1 MIEVF
6 MPKLGP
12 SIEQATVVR
21 WYKSQG
27 EPLRQ
32 GEALVDIETDKAV
45 QELAAETDGILHK
58 ILIPEGELCAVG
70 TVLALVGAV
79 GEAVAER
86 HPPAVEVRA
95 RAESPTAASPS
106 TPLSS
111 DDGKVID
118 RVLIKSSPSARRLA
132 REMGVDLSA
141 VDGTGPR
148 GRIVADDVVRAS
160 AETPAVDA
168 AVPSIALREP
178 AAPRQAPAVTP
189 IDGCAVKERR
199 ALSSMRR
206 VIAERMVRSKH
217 VAPHFYISMDIDMTR
232 VKEAREAWKGAG
244 ETSVPSYNDFI
255 LWAAA
260 RTLRSFPDLNASLAG
275 DEVVIYSDINI
286 GMATGI
292 PDGLI
297 VPVIKRADRMSV
309 RGVACHS
316 RDLALKARDKKLT
329 PAECEDGTFTVSN
342 LGMLGVDTFI
352 AIINPPQCAIL
363 AVGQVTPRVV
373 TDGNSIAIRTLMT
386 ATLSI
391 DHRVADGILAS
402 RFLGALKESLEA
414 FQEADA
420 G

>member
-12 SIEQATVVR
+12 SIEQATVAR

-27 EPLRQ
+27 EALRQ

-79 GEAVAER
+79 GEAVDAR

-160 AETPAVDA
+160 AETPAV
-168 AVPSIALREP
+168 PSIALREP

-189 IDGCAVKERR
+189 IYSCAVKERR

-206 VIAERMVRSKH
+206 AIAERMVRSKQ

-255 LWAAA
+255 LWATA
-260 RTLRSFPDLNASLAG
+260 RTLRSFPDLNASLDG

-329 PAECEDGTFTVSN
+329 PTECEGGTFTVSN

-352 AIINPPQCAIL
+352 AIINPPQCGIL

-402 RFLGALKESLEA
+402 RFLGALKEALEA